1 MRAFEVGVMNY
12 EKFADDVVSYYT
24 DGKLPSQGP
33 LDYRYIPLVENYVIK
48 NFIGSFRNVILFC
61 LEENTVL

>member
-33 LDYRYIPLVENYVIK
+33 LDYRYIPFHWLKTMSSRILLVHSEMSSCFV
-48 NFIGSFRNVILFC
+48 
-61 LEENTVL
+61 